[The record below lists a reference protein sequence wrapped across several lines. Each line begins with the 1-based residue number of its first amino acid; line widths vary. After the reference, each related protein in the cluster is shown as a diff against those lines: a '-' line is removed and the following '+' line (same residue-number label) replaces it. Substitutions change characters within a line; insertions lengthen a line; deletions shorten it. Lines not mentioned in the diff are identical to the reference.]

1 MRQTGIAA
9 CAVAL
14 CLAAASHAV
23 AQRPVAGPKD
33 SAAAGGLAVEMDR
46 DEGRPTYVLANRSV
60 WFAPARR
67 IEGWQRPAHVPPV
80 QAVQIAARPGEGDT
94 LHVTVSVK
102 LGERFLDED
111 RAVATFIA
119 REGDALVPE
128 GLREFGVVPFSLKI
142 VRARAEANAPPYV
155 ETAVASLELLAVE
168 TAAKPPHS
176 FNLRLRN
183 HTAKTVAAVELIY
196 VPWQGMRSEHW
207 RRQPREEPLAAPGT
221 VFELN
226 VFATRGGE
234 MLADGFAP
242 GGLREVRINSVVF
255 ADGTFEGD
263 ERGAVWVNALRRG
276 RKLQLGRVLPLVERA
291 LAAPESDAGLE
302 EFKTRVAALGETV
315 ALAELDALLPRFAR
329 LGAETK
335 ERMRHAYEFSLHNVK
350 LELLNSLRKFEEER
364 RDQPEP
370 PARKTWFEGVKGDYE
385 KQLARM

>member
-1 MRQTGIAA
+1 MRQTGLAA
-9 CAVAL
+9 CALAL
-14 CLAAASHAV
+14 CLVAASPAT
-23 AQRPVAGPKD
+23 AQQPP
-33 SAAAGGLAVEMDR
+33 AAQKERATGNLAVEMDR

-60 WFAPARR
+60 WFTPTRR

-80 QAVQIAARPGEGDT
+80 RAVQVAARPAEGDA

-111 RAVATFIA
+111 RAVATFVA
-119 REGDALVPE
+119 REGDAIVPE
-128 GLREFGVVPFSLKI
+128 GLREFGVVPFALRI

-155 ETAVASLELLAVE
+155 ETGVASLELLAVE
-168 TAAKPPHS
+168 PAARPPHS

-183 HTAKTVAAVELIY
+183 NSAKTVAAVELIY
-196 VPWQGMRSEHW
+196 VPWQGKFGEHW
-207 RRQPREEPLAAPGT
+207 RRQPQEEPLAAPGA

-226 VFATRGGE
+226 VAATGRGE
-234 MLADGFAP
+234 LLADGYAP

-255 ADGTFEGD
+255 SDGTFEGD
-263 ERGAVWVNALRRG
+263 ENGAVWVNALRRG

-291 LAAPESDAGLE
+291 LAASPESDAAAE

-329 LGAETK
+329 LGPETK
-335 ERMRHAYEFSLHNVK
+335 ERVRHAYEFSLHRVK
-350 LELLNSLRKFEEER
+350 LELLDSLRKFEEAR

-370 PARKTWFEGVKGDYE
+370 PARKSWFEGVKGDYE